1 VIASVLRALVVPLA
15 LAMLLVGCRERRSEH
30 VEPGLPPIIDV
41 TIGVGPGADP
51 WSVAPAGDGDPPGLV
66 ERNRLA
72 DEACPRVTAPYFYRV
87 AKRGKVSHV
96 LGTRHLGVSLAK
108 FPPVVH
114 DTLRGARRVVFEVSP
129 HDRSSH
135 DHAALPLRD
144 ELGPELWQRLV
155 ALVGAHQ
162 AERFAHAPP
171 SSALLS
177 LVVLY
182 EDVTAMLDSEIE
194 RMVLEAG
201 IPAGGLESSAFQ
213 DRLLEELLDLRM
225 LRATL
230 TATTDRARL
239 AAETRRDLAEYCSG
253 SDDTPGLD
261 DEARADLL
269 AAGYTAAELDE
280 LDERLVF
287 ARNEAWIPELDRL
300 FATGDVVVVV
310 GADHLTGERGVV
322 RLLEARGYQVS
333 RVAP

>member
-1 VIASVLRALVVPLA
+1 
-15 LAMLLVGCRERRSEH
+15 
-30 VEPGLPPIIDV
+30 
-41 TIGVGPGADP
+41 
-51 WSVAPAGDGDPPGLV
+51 
-66 ERNRLA
+66 
-72 DEACPRVTAPYFYRV
+72 
-87 AKRGKVSHV
+87 
-96 LGTRHLGVSLAK
+96 
-108 FPPVVH
+108 
-114 DTLRGARRVVFEVSP
+114 
-129 HDRSSH
+129 
-135 DHAALPLRD
+135 
-144 ELGPELWQRLV
+144 
-155 ALVGAHQ
+155 
-162 AERFAHAPP
+162 
-171 SSALLS
+171 
-177 LVVLY
+177 VLY